1 MAERQLPKL
10 KAGVRFP
17 SPAPQ
22 FVLNL
27 NGTNEVQDYLCLEN
41 AIFLFGHAKQFPD
54 KIERI
59 VCWPRGGRSIVAK
72 FRV

>member
-1 MAERQLPKL
+1 
-10 KAGVRFP
+10 
-17 SPAPQ
+17 
-22 FVLNL
+22 
-27 NGTNEVQDYLCLEN
+27 LCLEN
-41 AIFLFGHAKQFPD
+41 SIFLFGHAKQFPD